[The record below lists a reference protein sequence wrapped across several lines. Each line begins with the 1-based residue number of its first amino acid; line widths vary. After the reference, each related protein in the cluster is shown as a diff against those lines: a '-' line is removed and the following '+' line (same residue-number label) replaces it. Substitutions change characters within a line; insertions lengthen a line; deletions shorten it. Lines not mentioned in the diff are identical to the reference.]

1 MNTRYCIMT
10 SPRSGS
16 NLLEDEIFKMIAKSA
31 TTEIPAIRLGEFLH
45 YSIHGYFD
53 SNGKNFLTTSEFNSE
68 IRKDFRKEMV
78 DIVENGD
85 NPMTVRIFPQPWHDL
100 DYVYDLLTIL
110 KNNGFKFIYLRRNLI
125 DRVISLAVAQ
135 KTNFWQQHKYYKQRN
150 NQIIISENN
159 KLSLSEVEVQ
169 TEISELRGVDLLT
182 SFLFNDFSGEIINY
196 ENFKLDCERI
206 GIQISDIPDYKK
218 TYDVEYKHLI
228 ENYDEVI
235 DIINADIINY
245 PSEK

>member
-1 MNTRYCIMT
+1 MA

-16 NLLEDEIFKMIAKSA
+16 KLLEDEIFKMITKSA

-45 YSIHGYFD
+45 YSIHEYFD
-53 SNGKNFLTTSEFNSE
+53 SNRKNFSTTSEFDSE
-68 IRKDFRKEMV
+68 VRKDFRKEMI
-78 DIVENGD
+78 DKMENGN
-85 NPMTVRIFPQPWHDL
+85 NPFTVRIFPQPWHDL
-100 DYVYDLLTIL
+100 EYMYDLLNIL
-110 KNNGFKFIYLRRNLI
+110 KKNGFKFIYLRRNLI

-135 KTNFWQQHKYYKQRN
+135 KTNLWQRYKYYKQRN
-150 NQIIISENN
+150 IRIMISEDN

-169 TEISELRGVDLLT
+169 AEIGALIDVDRLLGQ
-182 SFLFNDFSGEIINY
+182 LFNDFSGEIINY

-206 GIQISDIPDYKK
+206 GIPVSDIPDHKK

-235 DIINADIINY
+235 DFINANNSI
-245 PSEK
+245 